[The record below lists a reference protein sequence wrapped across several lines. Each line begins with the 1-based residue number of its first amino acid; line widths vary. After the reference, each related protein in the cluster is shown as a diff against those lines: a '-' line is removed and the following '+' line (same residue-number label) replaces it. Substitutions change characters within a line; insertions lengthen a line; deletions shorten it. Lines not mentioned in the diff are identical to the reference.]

1 MTKVI
6 KNMVKR
12 AFAMCGVAVLAF
24 AVLVSGFSAALPAV
38 ALENGNPAEKY
49 DPTKKEVLSHGH
61 TDVFYPIQY
70 NGKFIMAVEKDAA
83 TFLKPENTTLRVA
96 KSTYTTKSQLPA
108 LATEYYYLDSSGNQ
122 KGNPLFPGWD
132 TGYAAS
138 LVGASHADDA
148 TADIAIQ
155 QVTGPMNGRILL
167 WTTDGIGKN
176 SKKLSFEEN
185 DLDDEPDTDGS
196 RFMLPGVIHQ
206 HTAGHVHANWG
217 FTQPGVYKL
226 KVAAT
231 ITNKNTKKQI
241 TTEPAEYT
249 FEVEDTYS
257 GEVPVSGITE
267 TLDLHRRGDFIN
279 PDDDE
284 EAHEAS
290 KDHKDTD
297 KDDGGDMRIGNI
309 RDSGPHPHYHSYE
322 GYGGLDLKVVNK
334 PKSARI
340 EWRYVRADEGP
351 DAYGTTL
358 FAERLQLPA
367 EPAMNKMKVYAHAT
381 EGETQ
386 VGKDTASATIAVED
400 HGADGHPVV
409 KAIAP
414 YKRFK
419 PGDTL
424 HAKTVLLNPHVATD
438 GVTGA
443 PIDDPTSPVTSIVKD
458 YVWLM
463 KKEGESEFKRIPGAV
478 NSKLELKLDASMQG
492 ATIRPSLVL
501 KNGELY
507 RNKMFDE
514 FCDYVIEMKGV
525 PHSHNHD
532 GDDDQS
538 GSDSEDDEN
547 PHGKKRHEK
556 RHNNRHNKRK
566 NKTKHF
572 AGGKNFLKG
581 VFGGAA
587 NSGLFGSSSNG
598 GFQFESNFFKKSGKK
613 LKRAKNNRNKTSR
626 NKTNRNNRKN
636 NPKNNT
642 QSGASSGSSSFTR
655 TENSSGTSLHNSSR
669 RTSDGTHTK
678 NKSSKKS
685 GQTIRNFV
693 RTDNNSGNKSKN
705 SSVNNSDF
713 VKSNERHALQGA
725 RQYNEESDET
735 YEDDSDDIKG
745 DSSSIKWIAV
755 AASGASVGLCTI
767 TGACGALVRPRLKL
781 L

>member
-1 MTKVI
+1 MTQVI

-185 DLDDEPDTDGS
+185 DLDDEPDTYGS

-334 PKSARI
+334 PKGARI

-613 LKRAKNNRNKTSR
+613 LKRAKNNRNKTNR

>member
-1 MTKVI
+1 MTQVI

-334 PKSARI
+334 PKGARI

-572 AGGKNFLKG
+572 AGGKNFLKC

-613 LKRAKNNRNKTSR
+613 LKRAKNNRNKTNR